1 MGASGF
7 KDRRPPASTQRSPV
21 VPISKA
27 NFEFHHMIGRG
38 GFSKVWKVSRRKDSM
53 LFALKE
59 MAKARIL
66 AKRSVNSVMN
76 ERRILSQLRHP
87 FIVNMSCA
95 FVDRENLYLVMDYL
109 DGGDLR
115 FHLARQRIFSEAET
129 STSPPFIL
137 EFMAAC
143 IISALEYIHNNGIIH
158 RDVKPENLIFDSRG
172 YLKLSDFGIARIWN
186 PNNAH
191 ETSGTPGY
199 MAPEVMCKGNY
210 GVAVDYFALGVIVY
224 ECMLGRRPYRGKTRK
239 EIHDEILSKQA
250 QIKKEEVPAN
260 WSLEAVSFAN
270 KVLNYNTA
278 VATEEKADRKVGR
291 ERT

>member
-7 KDRRPPASTQRSPV
+7 KDRKSPASTQHSPV
-21 VPISKA
+21 VPIIKA
-27 NFEFHHMIGRG
+27 SFEFHHMIGRG
-38 GFSKVWKVSRRKDSM
+38 GFSKVWKVSRRKDNA

-76 ERRILSQLRHP
+76 ERMILSQLRHP
-87 FIVNMSCA
+87 FIVNMNCA
-95 FVDRENLYLVMDYL
+95 FVDRESLYLVMDYL

-115 FHLARQRIFSEAET
+115 FHLARQKKFCEAET
-129 STSPPFIL
+129 SSFPFVIL

-172 YLKLSDFGIARIWN
+172 YLKVSDFGIARIWN

-199 MAPEVMCKGNY
+199 MGKVECESSARGDVQEQLRGGSGLLCSGSDCVRVHDGKKTVPRQNTQRNPRRN
-210 GVAVDYFALGVIVY
+210 ALQ
-224 ECMLGRRPYRGKTRK
+224 T
-239 EIHDEILSKQA
+239 S
-250 QIKKEEVPAN
+250 
-260 WSLEAVSFAN
+260 AN
-270 KVLNYNTA
+270 K
-278 VATEEKADRKVGR
+278 EGR
-291 ERT
+291 GASELVIGGSFFCQ